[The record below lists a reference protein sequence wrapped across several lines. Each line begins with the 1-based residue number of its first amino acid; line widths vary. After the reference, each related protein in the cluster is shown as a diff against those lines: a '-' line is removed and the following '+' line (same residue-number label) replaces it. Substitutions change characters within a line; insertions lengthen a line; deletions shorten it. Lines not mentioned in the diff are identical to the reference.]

1 MNYGYFDDAAREY
14 VITRPDTPLPWIN
27 YLGSEAYFGLISNTA
42 GGYSFYRDAR
52 LRRITRYRYNNVPFD
67 AGGRYL
73 YLRDD
78 ASGQFWSPSWMPTR
92 TPLDAYTCRHGM
104 GYTIISSQAH
114 GIEASTLYFVPLGA
128 NLEIWRTRVTN
139 RRSEPAGLSLF
150 SAVEFNLWDAW
161 DDQTNFQRNFNT
173 GEVEV
178 DGGVI
183 YHKTEYRERR
193 DHFAYFACSAALRTD
208 SPAPATDDVDTSR
221 ESQPVDQDCQSSP
234 TFVGFD
240 TQREAFLGAYR
251 GWDNPI
257 AVERGQAGNS
267 VAHGWSPIGS
277 HHVRLSLQP
286 GETAEVIFVLGYHE
300 NPADDKFDP
309 PGLRQTINK
318 RAVLPLIQRHLQPD
332 TVEAELAALRSRWDD
347 LLSIFTV
354 QTPDEHVNRMVNIWN
369 AYQVMVTFNLSRSAS
384 FFESGVGRG
393 MGFRDSNQDL
403 LGFVQ
408 MAPAR
413 ARERL
418 LDLTATQLENGG
430 AYHQYQPLTKRG
442 NDAVGSGFNDDPL
455 WLVLAAAAYL
465 KETGDWS
472 ILSEPVVYENRP
484 GSEQPLADHLQRS
497 MQYILDRLGPHG
509 LPLIGRAD
517 WNDCL
522 NLNCFSET
530 PGEPFQTTENRGE
543 GKIAES
549 VFIAGQFVLAA
560 KEMAGIAGQV
570 AGGKLQVAGQA
581 MDDLR
586 ATCNLQPATFYL
598 QLAGQMEAAVRAH
611 GWDGAWFLRAYDALG
626 GKVGSRECDEGQIFI
641 EPQGMCVMAGIGLDL
656 PGGLAGQALASVQ
669 QHLASEHGVV
679 LLQPA
684 YTRYHLELGEI
695 TSYPPGYKENAS
707 IFCHTNPWIMI
718 AEAMLGHGEQALDYY
733 HRICPSAREAISDVH
748 RSEPYVYAQ
757 TIAGKDAPSFGE
769 AKNSWLTGTAAWN
782 YVAITQWILGI
793 RPSHD
798 GLRIAPVIPANWPG
812 FSATRQFRGVTYHID
827 VRRTGPGN
835 AVALMVDGRPVAG
848 DVVPLPRAGQTVV
861 RVQAMVGG

>member
-1 MNYGYFDDAAREY
+1 VVVE
-14 VITRPDTPLPWIN
+14 
-27 YLGSEAYFGLISNTA
+27 S
-42 GGYSFYRDAR
+42 
-52 LRRITRYRYNNVPFD
+52 
-67 AGGRYL
+67 GR
-73 YLRDD
+73 
-78 ASGQFWSPSWMPTR
+78 S
-92 TPLDAYTCRHGM
+92 
-104 GYTIISSQAH
+104 
-114 GIEASTLYFVPLGA
+114 
-128 NLEIWRTRVTN
+128 
-139 RRSEPAGLSLF
+139 
-150 SAVEFNLWDAW
+150 
-161 DDQTNFQRNFNT
+161 
-173 GEVEV
+173 
-178 DGGVI
+178 
-183 YHKTEYRERR
+183 
-193 DHFAYFACSAALRTD
+193 
-208 SPAPATDDVDTSR
+208 
-221 ESQPVDQDCQSSP
+221 
-234 TFVGFD
+234 
-240 TQREAFLGAYR
+240 
-251 GWDNPI
+251 
-257 AVERGQAGNS
+257 GNS
-267 VAHGWSPIGS
+267 IAHGWSPIGS

-300 NPADDKFDP
+300 NPASDKFDP
-309 PGLRQTINK
+309 PGSQTINK
-318 RAVLPLIQRHLQPD
+318 RAALPVIQRYLQPE
-332 TVEAELAALRSRWDD
+332 TVEAALDALRGRWNE
-347 LLSIFTV
+347 LLGIFTV

-418 LDLTATQLENGG
+418 LDLAATQLENGG

-484 GSEQPLADHLQRS
+484 GSEQPLAEHLQRS

-560 KEMAGIAGQV
+560 KEMAGIAEQVAGGKLQVAGDKLQV

-581 MDDLR
+581 ADVLL

-598 QLAGQMEAAVRAH
+598 QLAAQMEAVVRAH

-626 GKVGSRECDEGQIFI
+626 GKVGSSECDEGRIFI
-641 EPQGMCVMAGIGLDL
+641 EPQGMCVMAGIGLED
-656 PGGLAGQALASVQ
+656 GLAEQALASVQ
-669 QHLASEHGVV
+669 GHLATQHGVV

-684 YTRYHLELGEI
+684 YTQYRVHLGEI

-707 IFCHTNPWIMI
+707 IFCHTNPWIMV
-718 AEAMLGHGEQALDYY
+718 AEAMLGHGDLALDYY
-733 HRICPSAREAISDVH
+733 HRICPSAREPISDVH

-798 GLRIAPVIPANWPG
+798 GLRVAPVIPESWTG
-812 FSATRQFRGVTYHID
+812 FSASRVFRGVTYHID
-827 VRRTGPGN
+827 VRR
-835 AVALMVDGRPVAG
+835 A
-848 DVVPLPRAGQTVV
+848 RAW
-861 RVQAMVGG
+861 R